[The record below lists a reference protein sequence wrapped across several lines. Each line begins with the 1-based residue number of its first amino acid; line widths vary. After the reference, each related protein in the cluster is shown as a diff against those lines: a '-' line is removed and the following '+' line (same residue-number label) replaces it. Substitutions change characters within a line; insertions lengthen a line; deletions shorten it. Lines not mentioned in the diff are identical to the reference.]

1 MLMKAIALLLASIIL
16 LSSVPALAQDGL
28 DEEFTCWICPN
39 PYCGYV
45 TRLNMTVDEDAI
57 EYITTLGEVM
67 PLDPDDEENYCPL
80 CGTYG
85 SYFVLVSC
93 TDYEYVDYYEY
104 LEDEYIA
111 YEGYNDGYEEDEEY
125 DEYYEEEEYV
135 ECDEGYEAYEEED
148 TLESDYYDESAVNES
163 IISYRIL
170 MVIPPQD
177 YNEPEFDI
185 PRSYFEYQGFEVL
198 VASRGVNTA
207 TGDEG
212 ARAEVDLN
220 VSDADVSEYV
230 AVVFIGGMGVDD
242 LRLYDDED
250 YLDLARSAGEEDKI
264 VGGICL
270 SSKILAN
277 AGLYQRKNATVCGSE
292 RFHDPIDYIQERGAV
307 YVAQPV
313 VRDGKTISGWGPS
326 ASQSFAEAIV
336 GAIREGENS
345 AEAIRAPT
353 AEGAAASA

>member
-16 LSSVPALAQDGL
+16 LCSTPALAPDGL
-28 DEEFTCWICPN
+28 DEEYTCWICPN

-45 TRLNMTVDEDAI
+45 TRLNITVDEDAI

-67 PLDPDDEENYCPL
+67 SLDPDDEENYCPR

-93 TDYEYVDYYEY
+93 SDYEYADYYEY
-104 LEDEYIA
+104 HEDEYTTH
-111 YEGYNDGYEEDEEY
+111 EGYDG
-125 DEYYEEEEYV
+125 
-135 ECDEGYEAYEEED
+135 GYEAYEED
-148 TLESDYYDESAVNES
+148 TLESDYYDEPAVNES
-163 IISYRIL
+163 AISYRIL
-170 MVIPPQD
+170 MAIPPQD

-185 PRSYFEYQGFEVL
+185 PLSYFEDQGFEVL
-198 VASRGVNTA
+198 VASKCVNTA
-207 TGDEG
+207 TGNEG
-212 ARAEVDLN
+212 AEAEVDLN
-220 VSDADVSEYV
+220 VSDADASEYV

-250 YLDLARSAGEEDKI
+250 YLNLARSAGEEDKI

-277 AGLYQRKNATVCGSE
+277 AGLYQGKNATVCGSD
-292 RFHDPIDYIQERGAV
+292 RFHNPIDYIQERGAF

-313 VRDGKTISGWGPS
+313 VQDGKTISGWGPS

-336 GAIREGENS
+336 
-345 AEAIRAPT
+345 EAIRAPT
-353 AEGAAASA
+353 AEVASASA

>member
-28 DEEFTCWICPN
+28 DEEYTCWMCPN
-39 PYCGYV
+39 CEYV

-67 PLDPDDEENYCPL
+67 SLDPDDEENYCPR

-93 TDYEYVDYYEY
+93 SDYEYVDYYEY
-104 LEDEYIA
+104 YENRYI
-111 YEGYNDGYEEDEEY
+111 EEDGYDSSY
-125 DEYYEEEEYV
+125 EEYV
-135 ECDEGYEAYEEED
+135 ECDEGYEAYEED

-163 IISYRIL
+163 VISYRIL

-185 PRSYFEYQGFEVL
+185 PRSYFEGQGFEVL

-220 VSDADVSEYV
+220 VSDADASEYV

-250 YLDLARSAGEEDKI
+250 YLDLARSASEEDKI

-277 AGLYQRKNATVCGSE
+277 AGLYQGKNATVCGSE

-336 GAIREGENS
+336 EAIREGENS

-353 AEGAAASA
+353 AEGAATSA